1 MINFDLPLTRRGTN
15 TWKWDGEGLGVDYPL
30 GTADMD
36 FRMPDEI
43 RQAIHDKV
51 DQGVLSYAA
60 DKTYFAKAF
69 AAYQNRRY
77 GLNVQP
83 EQVMP
88 GTTLMAVYK
97 VIMDA
102 FTSAGDGVIVQTPV
116 FGPFYSVTKN
126 NGRILYDNGLVY
138 DRAEGTWSINFEELE
153 EMASDPRV
161 RLLVVCNPGNP
172 TTRGFTRE
180 EMQKMYDICKANHV
194 VMLSDEIHSDVYYDG
209 RKHVSLLAVCD
220 EDGTNA
226 VVLTSSGKVFGI
238 PGLKTSVTVI
248 PNKELRDRYAVA
260 ALNARVDVIDLGL
273 VAATAGYEHAEGYI
287 LELQAYLQKNKDY
300 VVNWFKENDIKVVLT
315 KPEASYLFWLDFTDW
330 KMSCD
335 ELEALLHEYGIVF
348 SSGAEFGGLHN
359 EGFMRMNIATRM
371 ELVKGALAN
380 LKKCYEEKIQ

>member
-1 MINFDLPLTRRGTN
+1 MINFDLPLNRRGTN

-88 GTTLMAVYK
+88 GTALMAIYK

-102 FTSAGDGVIVQTPV
+102 FTAAGDGVIVQTPV

-330 KMSCD
+330 KMSCY
-335 ELEALLHEYGIVF
+335 ELESLFHEEVIVS

>member
-1 MINFDLPLTRRGTN
+1 MINFDLPLNRRGTN

-60 DKTYFAKAF
+60 AKTYFAKAF

-102 FTSAGDGVIVQTPV
+102 FTAAGDGVIVQTPG

-273 VAATAGYEHAEGYI
+273 VAATAGYEHAEGFI

>member
-1 MINFDLPLTRRGTN
+1 MINFDLPLNRRGTN

-88 GTTLMAVYK
+88 GTALMAIYK

-102 FTSAGDGVIVQTPV
+102 FTAAGDGVIVQTPV

-126 NGRILYDNGLVY
+126 NERILYDNGLVY

-220 EDGTNA
+220 EDGKNA

-238 PGLKTSVTVI
+238 PGLKTSATVV
-248 PNKELRDRYAVA
+248 PNQELRDRYAVA